1 MNRLLQVAIALALSC
16 GSLLAQ
22 DRFPAPQKA
31 GGEAKAVHD
40 YIGLLDP
47 AEREQLND
55 FLISYADTT
64 STQIAV
70 VIIDSLK
77 GEDPNLYAAELGQA
91 WGVGQK
97 KAENGLIFLIA
108 KSDRQLAIQN
118 GYGLE
123 QYLTDAK
130 TKLIIENYITPY
142 FKKDRYF
149 EGIRTGTI
157 QIVKVLEGQFDG
169 QPQANKERKSLKKYF
184 PLLIIIILSIIY
196 FLRRR
201 NHGNGPGG
209 GYRGGGGV
217 WIGGFGGSSFGGGGG
232 SFGGGGG
239 FSGGFG
245 GGGFGGG
252 GASGSW

>member
-1 MNRLLQVAIALALSC
+1 MSRLPQHLLLFLLSI
-16 GSLLAQ
+16 STLLGQ
-22 DRFPAPQKA
+22 NRFPEPQ
-31 GGEAKAVHD
+31 GERPVHD
-40 YIGLLDP
+40 YAELLEP
-47 AEREQLND
+47 AEREQIND
-55 FLISYADTT
+55 LLIAYADTT

-77 GEDPNLYAAELGQA
+77 GADPNLYAAELGQA
-91 WGVGQK
+91 WGLGQK
-97 KAENGLIFLIA
+97 DQENGLIFLIA
-108 KSDRQLAIQN
+108 KADRKLAIQN

-130 TKLIIENYITPY
+130 TKLIIENYIVPY

-149 EGIRTGTI
+149 EGIQMGVI
-157 QIVKVLEGQFDG
+157 QIMNLLQGEFDG
-169 QPQANKERKSLKKYF
+169 QPQAQKKGAKLKKYF
-184 PLLIIIILSIIY
+184 PFLLIIVLSVIY

-201 NHGNGPGG
+201 NHGNGPPGSG
-209 GYRGGGGV
+209 GYRGGGV
-217 WIGGFGGSSFGGGGG
+217 WIGGFGGGSSFGGGGG

-245 GGGFGGG
+245 GGSFGGG